1 MKQVESRLA
10 VFEMEQVID
19 RIVARQTDPY
29 TAADE
34 ILAGGNK

>member
-1 MKQVESRLA
+1 
-10 VFEMEQVID
+10 MEQVID

-34 ILAGGNK
+34 ILGRGNK